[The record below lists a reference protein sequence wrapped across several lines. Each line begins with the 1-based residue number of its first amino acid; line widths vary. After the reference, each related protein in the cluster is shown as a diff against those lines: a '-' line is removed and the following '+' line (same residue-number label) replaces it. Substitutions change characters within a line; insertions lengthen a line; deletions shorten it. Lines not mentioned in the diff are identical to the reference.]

1 MIQRIQTIYLL
12 LATIASIVMG
22 LAPLGTIINK
32 ETMDQSLFGG
42 QQALPILIL
51 GVLCGCIAF
60 GSIFLFKNRK
70 LQLNLVRLNAV
81 LVGVFIAICIYY
93 LVFNSI
99 TKIDLPRPGI
109 VFPLFALF
117 FNILGMRGIIA
128 DEKLIKSMDRLR

>member
-51 GVLCGCIAF
+51 GILSGCIAF
-60 GSIFLFKNRK
+60 GIIFLFNNRK
-70 LQLNLVRLNAV
+70 LQLNIVRSNAV
-81 LVGVFIAICIYY
+81 LIGIFMAVCIYY
-93 LVFNSI
+93 LVFNSV

-109 VFPLFALF
+109 VFPFFALV
-117 FNILGMRGIIA
+117 FNILGMKGIKA

>member
-51 GVLCGCIAF
+51 GILSGCIAF
-60 GSIFLFKNRK
+60 GSIFLFNNRK
-70 LQLNLVRLNAV
+70 LQLNIVRSNAV
-81 LVGVFIAICIYY
+81 LIGIFMAVCIYY
-93 LVFNSI
+93 LVFNSV

-109 VFPLFALF
+109 EFPFFALV
-117 FNILGMRGIIA
+117 FNILGMKGIKA

>member
-12 LATIASIVMG
+12 LATFASIVMG

-51 GVLCGCIAF
+51 GILSGCIAF
-60 GSIFLFKNRK
+60 GSIFLFNNRK
-70 LQLNLVRLNAV
+70 LQLNIVRSNAV
-81 LVGVFIAICIYY
+81 LIGIFMAVCIYY
-93 LVFNSI
+93 LVFNSV

-109 VFPLFALF
+109 VFPLFALV
-117 FNILGMRGIIA
+117 FNILGMKGIKA

>member
-51 GVLCGCIAF
+51 GILSGCIAF
-60 GSIFLFKNRK
+60 GSIFLFNNRK
-70 LQLNLVRLNAV
+70 LQKR
-81 LVGVFIAICIYY
+81 
-93 LVFNSI
+93 
-99 TKIDLPRPGI
+99 
-109 VFPLFALF
+109 
-117 FNILGMRGIIA
+117 
-128 DEKLIKSMDRLR
+128 

>member
-51 GVLCGCIAF
+51 GILSGCIAF
-60 GSIFLFKNRK
+60 GSIFLFNNRK
-70 LQLNLVRLNAV
+70 LQLNIVRSNAV
-81 LVGVFIAICIYY
+81 LIGIFMAVCIYY
-93 LVFNSI
+93 LVFNSV

-109 VFPLFALF
+109 VFPLFALV
-117 FNILGMRGIIA
+117 FNILGMKGIKA